1 MVMASS
7 AEPTTRLVYQVDE
20 SARTLLTRLKAIR
33 QYEDLS
39 DDDKTIFKAA
49 TNSRDDSSQ
58 YYVIETTETIFYVQ
72 GGGQPCDTGVMIIN
86 GSKLQVTSVRY
97 GSGGSVLHL
106 AHANGEIEQLR
117 EGDLVEQQIDGE
129 KRDSHSRSH
138 TAGHIIGL
146 AVRQLAAKHELP
158 ITELKASHYPDACF
172 VEFKGLLDGKYKDE
186 IQPQASA
193 FVDQALPVKL
203 YWYKPEELTSN
214 NVITAEGMPI
224 VTGAD
229 GTCRVVDIVGAG
241 AYPCGGTH
249 VPDTSFVGTIS
260 VRNIKRQKGN
270 TKVSY
275 AVAVPS

>member
-1 MVMASS
+1 MTSLT
-7 AEPTTRLVYQVDE
+7 EPMTKLVYQFDE
-20 SARTLLTRLKAIR
+20 SARTLLTRLRAIR
-33 QYEDLS
+33 NYEDLS
-39 DDDKTIFKAA
+39 DDERHLFKAVTA
-49 TNSRDDSSQ
+49 SRGDTSRC
-58 YYVIETTETIFYVQ
+58 YIVETTETIFYVQ
-72 GGGQPCDTGVMIIN
+72 GGGQPCDTGIMTIN
-86 GSKLQVTSVRY
+86 GSMEQVMSVRY
-97 GSGGSVLHL
+97 DSRGAVLHL
-106 AHANGEIEQLR
+106 VYANGELEQPN

-146 AVRQLAAKHELP
+146 AVRQLATKHQLD

-186 IQPQASA
+186 IQSQANE
-193 FVDQALPVKL
+193 FVNQALPVKL
-203 YWYKPEELTSN
+203 YWYRPEELTSN

-249 VPDTSFVGTIS
+249 VPDTSFVGKIA
-260 VRNIKRQKGN
+260 VRTIKRQKGN

-275 AVAVPS
+275 TMATPS